1 MTLLLRVLDMVKR
14 FLEGSVLDGNK
25 LKRYFVITTK
35 GMVFLASSM
44 CLLSLWRLWM
54 VEKTHT

>member
-1 MTLLLRVLDMVKR
+1 MVKR